1 MDPIRA
7 ALIASVLAWS
17 GCYTTLVVHTR
28 THANHDRRF
37 YVVVR
42 QVPEDQFASEPYQKI
57 ANLVFSAA
65 PDDNVTRAVQQ
76 VAPGHVTKLTVR
88 VREALKPLDKQ
99 QPVAVYAL
107 VTEPGEAWKVLLT
120 PPLQTRYDL
129 DVDGDRLTVRAS
141 R

>member
-7 ALIASVLAWS
+7 ALIASVLTLS
-17 GCYTTLVVHTR
+17 GCYSTLVVHTR

-42 QVPEDQFASEPYQKI
+42 QVPQEQFASEPYQKI
-57 ANLVFSAA
+57 AEVVFSAA
-65 PDDNVTRAVQQ
+65 PDDNVTRAVRQ
-76 VAPGHVTKLTVR
+76 VAPGRVTKLRVR
-88 VREALKPLDKQ
+88 VRELLKPLDEQ

-107 VTEPGEAWKVLLT
+107 VTEPGDAWKVLLT
-120 PPLQTRYDL
+120 PPLLPRYDL